1 LVTAKRFA
9 RLNYDKKVVQ
19 LYKINLGNSKVR
31 AFITHCG
38 YNSLTESTYAGVP
51 LIVMPLFGDQFGNAK
66 LIEKR
71 QIGVVLDKTNLTEDA
86 ITEALTAVLFDKQ

>member
-1 LVTAKRFA
+1 
-9 RLNYDKKVVQ
+9 
-19 LYKINLGNSKVR
+19 
-31 AFITHCG
+31 
-38 YNSLTESTYAGVP
+38 VP
-51 LIVMPLFGDQFGNAK
+51 LVVLPLFGDQFGSAK